1 VISGI
6 NLGRWGRDLEGSPR
20 HSALSIQP
28 SGHRFEELVLAILEQ
43 TSLEKLRIS
52 SVEPMDWSDGL
63 IELMA
68 TSSRIAKHAHVPLQS
83 ASDAVLRRMH
93 RKYRPW
99 HYREKISKIRE
110 AMPGA
115 AIGAD
120 VMVGFPGETESE
132 FAETRR
138 MIESLPFT
146 YLHVFTYSARPG
158 TPAAGHTNQVPV
170 ATARERNQVLREIAA
185 AKKAAFMEAQVGK
198 VVEAI
203 TLRSGDDES
212 TEALTDNYLKMRIPG
227 RLESNRWIEA
237 RVEHAGVDVL
247 EGQVA

>member
-1 VISGI
+1 V
-6 NLGRWGRDLEGSPR
+6 R
-20 HSALSIQP
+20 SILD
-28 SGHRFEELVLAILEQ
+28 H
-43 TSLEKLRIS
+43 TSIDKLRIS
-52 SVEPMDWSDGL
+52 SVEPMDWSDEL

-99 HYREKISKIRE
+99 HYREKIAKIRN
-110 AMPGA
+110 AMPSA

-120 VMVGFPGETESE
+120 VMVGFPGETDSE

-138 MIESLPFT
+138 MIEDLPFT

-158 TPAAGHTNQVPV
+158 TPAASHINQVPV
-170 ATARERNQVLREIAA
+170 ALARDRNQVLREIAA
-185 AKKAAFMEAQVGK
+185 AKRTSFMRAQVGR

-203 TLRSGDDES
+203 TLRSTNDDDES
-212 TEALTDNYLKMRIPG
+212 TEALTDNYLKMKIPG
-227 RLESNRWIEA
+227 CLESNRWVEV
-237 RVEHAGVDVL
+237 RVQEAGVDVL
-247 EGQVA
+247 EGRVG

>member
-1 VISGI
+1 
-6 NLGRWGRDLEGSPR
+6 
-20 HSALSIQP
+20 
-28 SGHRFEELVLAILEQ
+28 
-43 TSLEKLRIS
+43 
-52 SVEPMDWSDGL
+52 MDWSDEL

-83 ASDAVLRRMH
+83 ASDTVLRRMH

-110 AMPGA
+110 AMPSA

-132 FAETRR
+132 FAEARR
-138 MIESLPFT
+138 MIENLPFT

-158 TPAAGHTNQVPV
+158 TPAAAHINQVPV
-170 ATARERNQVLREIAA
+170 ATARERNQVLREIAD
-185 AKKAAFMEAQVGK
+185 AKKAAFMQAQVGK

-227 RLESNRWIEA
+227 RLQSNRWIEA
-237 RVEHAGVDVL
+237 RVKHAGVDVL